1 MLSRR
6 PRGAPRETSAR
17 PPYLLLVASPQS
29 AAQGASRL
37 AQLHATQIPAP
48 PPRLPRPQP
57 SAAAEAAS
65 VQLRRWGPT
74 ASIRAAQR
82 AARALGKGRDG
93 DRTTERWEVL
103 SLSLSKAQRIER
115 QQCLFSDSIRRP
127 SGKGKEHWDW
137 SAEKVSTQPHPPGGQ
152 QCLTESRGKEERVKV
167 REEKSTETSLRDSK
181 SKLLQTSVSVHP
193 DAIEKTIDDIM
204 ELKKINPDINPQLGI
219 SLQAC
224 LLQIVGYRN
233 LIADVE
239 KLRREP
245 YDSENPQHEEML
257 LKLWKFLK
265 PNTPLESRISKQWCE
280 IGFQGDDPKTDFR
293 GMGLLGLY
301 NLQYFAE
308 RDATAAQQVLSDSL
322 HPKCRYSFAIVGIN
336 ITDLAYNLLVSGA
349 LKTHFYNIAPEAPTL
364 SHFQQ
369 TFCYLM
375 HEFHKFWIEEDPMD
389 IMEFNR
395 VREKFRKRIIKQLQN
410 PDMALCPHFA
420 ASEGLINM

>member
-1 MLSRR
+1 SIGRVLSFVFHRMFIQVCLYFYCKFLWR
-6 PRGAPRETSAR
+6 CLKFVMRKLTGRCELQRICYSTKP
-17 PPYLLLVASPQS
+17 
-29 AAQGASRL
+29 GASR
-37 AQLHATQIPAP
+37 TMKI
-48 PPRLPRPQP
+48 
-57 SAAAEAAS
+57 
-65 VQLRRWGPT
+65 
-74 ASIRAAQR
+74 
-82 AARALGKGRDG
+82 
-93 DRTTERWEVL
+93 
-103 SLSLSKAQRIER
+103 
-115 QQCLFSDSIRRP
+115 
-127 SGKGKEHWDW
+127 
-137 SAEKVSTQPHPPGGQ
+137 
-152 QCLTESRGKEERVKV
+152 
-167 REEKSTETSLRDSK
+167 ETSLRDSK
-181 SKLLQTSVSVHP
+181 SKLWQ
-193 DAIEKTIDDIM
+193 
-204 ELKKINPDINPQLGI
+204 
-219 SLQAC
+219 
-224 LLQIVGYRN
+224 
-233 LIADVE
+233 
-239 KLRREP
+239 
-245 YDSENPQHEEML
+245 
-257 LKLWKFLK
+257 FLK

-336 ITDLAYNLLVSGA
+336 ITDLAYNLLISGA

>member
-1 MLSRR
+1 GTHILKTKSQMLIQVCLYFYCKFLWRCLKFVMR
-6 PRGAPRETSAR
+6 KLTGRCELQRICYNTKP
-17 PPYLLLVASPQS
+17 
-29 AAQGASRL
+29 GASR
-37 AQLHATQIPAP
+37 TMKI
-48 PPRLPRPQP
+48 
-57 SAAAEAAS
+57 
-65 VQLRRWGPT
+65 
-74 ASIRAAQR
+74 
-82 AARALGKGRDG
+82 
-93 DRTTERWEVL
+93 
-103 SLSLSKAQRIER
+103 
-115 QQCLFSDSIRRP
+115 
-127 SGKGKEHWDW
+127 
-137 SAEKVSTQPHPPGGQ
+137 
-152 QCLTESRGKEERVKV
+152 
-167 REEKSTETSLRDSK
+167 ETSLRDSK

-245 YDSENPQHEEML
+245 YDSDNPQHEEML

-308 RDATAAQQVLSDSL
+308 RDAAAAQQVLSDSL
-322 HPKCRYSFAIVGIN
+322 HPKCSKFSKADWEKKRMDKSEPE
-336 ITDLAYNLLVSGA
+336 
-349 LKTHFYNIAPEAPTL
+349 PEALITVL
-364 SHFQQ
+364 SL
-369 TFCYLM
+369 TGYLM

>member
-1 MLSRR
+1 MKHFL
-6 PRGAPRETSAR
+6 RGLIATEWNPPTKKHKTRAYFYLVAETSTGR
-17 PPYLLLVASPQS
+17 VLSFVFGRMLIQVCLYFYCKFLWRCLKFVMRKLTGRCELQRICYNTKP
-29 AAQGASRL
+29 GASR
-37 AQLHATQIPAP
+37 TMKI
-48 PPRLPRPQP
+48 
-57 SAAAEAAS
+57 
-65 VQLRRWGPT
+65 
-74 ASIRAAQR
+74 
-82 AARALGKGRDG
+82 
-93 DRTTERWEVL
+93 
-103 SLSLSKAQRIER
+103 
-115 QQCLFSDSIRRP
+115 
-127 SGKGKEHWDW
+127 
-137 SAEKVSTQPHPPGGQ
+137 
-152 QCLTESRGKEERVKV
+152 
-167 REEKSTETSLRDSK
+167 ETSLRDSK

-193 DAIEKTIDDIM
+193 DAIEKTIEDIM

-245 YDSENPQHEEML
+245 YDSDNPQHEEML

-280 IGFQGDDPKTDFR
+280 IGFQGILQK
-293 GMGLLGLY
+293 GMLQQLSRSSLILFIQNAANSAKQNGRRKGWIKQLG
-301 NLQYFAE
+301 
-308 RDATAAQQVLSDSL
+308 
-322 HPKCRYSFAIVGIN
+322 
-336 ITDLAYNLLVSGA
+336 
-349 LKTHFYNIAPEAPTL
+349 
-364 SHFQQ
+364 
-369 TFCYLM
+369 YLM

>member
-1 MLSRR
+1 MKHFLRMLIQVCLYFYCKFLWRCLKFVMR
-6 PRGAPRETSAR
+6 KLTGRCELQRICYNTKP
-17 PPYLLLVASPQS
+17 
-29 AAQGASRL
+29 GASR
-37 AQLHATQIPAP
+37 TMKI
-48 PPRLPRPQP
+48 
-57 SAAAEAAS
+57 
-65 VQLRRWGPT
+65 
-74 ASIRAAQR
+74 
-82 AARALGKGRDG
+82 
-93 DRTTERWEVL
+93 
-103 SLSLSKAQRIER
+103 
-115 QQCLFSDSIRRP
+115 
-127 SGKGKEHWDW
+127 
-137 SAEKVSTQPHPPGGQ
+137 
-152 QCLTESRGKEERVKV
+152 
-167 REEKSTETSLRDSK
+167 ETSLRDSK
-181 SKLLQTSVSVHP
+181 SKLLQTSVGVHP
-193 DAIEKTIDDIM
+193 DAIEKTIEDIM

-245 YDSENPQHEEML
+245 YDSDNPQHEEML
-257 LKLWKFLK
+257 LKLWQFLK

-308 RDATAAQQVLSDSL
+308 RDSTAAQQVLSDSL
-322 HPKCRYSFAIVGIN
+322 HPKCRDITKEEISKFSKAEWEQKRMDKAIGYSFAIVGIN
-336 ITDLAYNLLVSGA
+336 ITDLTYNLLVSGA

-375 HEFHKFWIEEDPMD
+375 HEFHKFWIEEDPID

>member
-1 MLSRR
+1 MKHFLRMLIQVCLYFYCKFLWRCLKFVMR
-6 PRGAPRETSAR
+6 KLTGRCELQRICYNTKP
-17 PPYLLLVASPQS
+17 
-29 AAQGASRL
+29 GASR
-37 AQLHATQIPAP
+37 TMKI
-48 PPRLPRPQP
+48 
-57 SAAAEAAS
+57 
-65 VQLRRWGPT
+65 
-74 ASIRAAQR
+74 
-82 AARALGKGRDG
+82 
-93 DRTTERWEVL
+93 
-103 SLSLSKAQRIER
+103 
-115 QQCLFSDSIRRP
+115 
-127 SGKGKEHWDW
+127 
-137 SAEKVSTQPHPPGGQ
+137 
-152 QCLTESRGKEERVKV
+152 
-167 REEKSTETSLRDSK
+167 ETSLRDSK

-193 DAIEKTIDDIM
+193 DAIEKTIEDIM
-204 ELKKINPDINPQLGI
+204 ELKKINPDVNPQLGI

-239 KLRREP
+239 KLRREA
-245 YDSENPQHEEML
+245 YDSDNPQHEEML

-322 HPKCRYSFAIVGIN
+322 HPKCRDITKEEISKFSKAEWEKKRMDKAI
-336 ITDLAYNLLVSGA
+336 
-349 LKTHFYNIAPEAPTL
+349 
-364 SHFQQ
+364 
-369 TFCYLM
+369 YLM

>member
-1 MLSRR
+1 NGHFLMFFQVCLYFYCKFLWRCLKFVMR
-6 PRGAPRETSAR
+6 KLTGRCELQRICYNTKP
-17 PPYLLLVASPQS
+17 
-29 AAQGASRL
+29 GASR
-37 AQLHATQIPAP
+37 TMKI
-48 PPRLPRPQP
+48 
-57 SAAAEAAS
+57 
-65 VQLRRWGPT
+65 
-74 ASIRAAQR
+74 
-82 AARALGKGRDG
+82 GKHETRSKQN
-93 DRTTERWEVL
+93 V
-103 SLSLSKAQRIER
+103 SLVGLWTYCVIFVYSNFK
-115 QQCLFSDSIRRP
+115 
-127 SGKGKEHWDW
+127 
-137 SAEKVSTQPHPPGGQ
+137 
-152 QCLTESRGKEERVKV
+152 
-167 REEKSTETSLRDSK
+167 
-181 SKLLQTSVSVHP
+181 
-193 DAIEKTIDDIM
+193 
-204 ELKKINPDINPQLGI
+204 LGI

-245 YDSENPQHEEML
+245 YDSDNPQHEEML

-308 RDATAAQQVLSDSL
+308 RDAAAAQQVLSDSL
-322 HPKCRYSFAIVGIN
+322 HPKCSKFSKAEWEKKRMDKAIGYSFAIVGIN

-395 VREKFRKRIIKQLQN
+395 VREKFRKRIIRQLQN